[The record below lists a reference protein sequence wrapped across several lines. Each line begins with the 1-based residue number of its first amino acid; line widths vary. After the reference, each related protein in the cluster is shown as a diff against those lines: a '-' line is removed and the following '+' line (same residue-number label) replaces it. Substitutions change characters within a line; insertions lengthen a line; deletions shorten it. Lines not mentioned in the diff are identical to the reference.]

1 MRALVIFLF
10 VLGAVAFMARCG
22 SEVTEV
28 AWTNESADSLVVHQ
42 IVWLQDNVE
51 WTDTTSGYAV
61 GASTGTKEVTST
73 ASNVECSYYDG
84 GFNVTQITN
93 IVGAEYFSGTSKNP
107 TVRLYEGSTNN
118 LRISAVK

>member
-10 VLGAVAFMARCG
+10 VLGAVAFMASCG

-28 AWTNESADSLVVHQ
+28 AWTNQSDAGLVVHQ

-51 WTDTTSGYAV
+51 WTDTTNGYVV
-61 GASTGTKEVTST
+61 GSSTGAKEVTSIT
-73 ASNVECSYYDG
+73 SNVECSYYEG

-93 IVGAEYFSGTSKNP
+93 ITGAEYFSGTSNNP
-107 TVRLYEGSTNN
+107 TVKLYEGSTNN
-118 LRISAVK
+118 LNISAVK